1 MKRRLLITSFLSLAA
16 GLPAQQP
23 SAGCGV
29 PAVQASR
36 AAFQISK
43 TDLHLLD
50 EANALDSAFEE
61 KGLVLYDPGVQAYVD
76 AVGTRIVAG
85 CAAPERVDY
94 RFLVLRDPM
103 VNAFSLPNGSVYI
116 NTGLLAIL
124 HNEAELASV
133 LGHETA
139 HVYDRHSYLESRS
152 VGRKNLAIEII
163 SAAAHWVPGGYTY
176 GLAAV
181 ATSNISSL
189 ILVESAYGYSRELER
204 QADSDGIATV
214 TAAGYNPH
222 AMVAAFESLEGNST
236 LEFEPYPTS
245 YHDHPK
251 LRERREATLE
261 FADKHTSAD
270 ARTGS
275 EQEYLTAL
283 APAIASNVQFDMKV
297 RRQRSAVA
305 GAARLVHAFPRES
318 EYQMLL
324 GEAYRTLGAK
334 TAEPTE
340 QEVTQA
346 GENRQRKLVL
356 RMSEEQ
362 EQHQLRSTPE
372 GRATLQANQAAAEKL
387 FLAVIQEQPGYA
399 LAYREIGFLYED
411 EGRYA
416 DAAANYQH
424 YLQLVASTSLDR
436 YRIERRLASI
446 QSRQNAVPR

>member
-1 MKRRLLITSFLSLAA
+1 MKRGLLITSFLALAA

-23 SAGCGV
+23 SATCGI
-29 PAVQASR
+29 PAAQVSGGT
-36 AAFQISK
+36 FQIGK
-43 TDLHLLD
+43 ADLHLLD

-61 KGLVLYDPGVQAYVD
+61 KGLVVHDPGVQAYVD
-76 AVGTRIVAG
+76 AVGKRLLAG
-85 CAAPERVDY
+85 CAAPERVNY

-124 HNEAELASV
+124 DNEAELASV

-139 HVYDRHSYLESRS
+139 HVYDRHSYLENRS
-152 VGRKNLAIEII
+152 VGKKNLAIEII
-163 SAAAHWVPGGYTY
+163 SAAAHWVPGGYVY

-181 ATSNISSL
+181 ATSNLSSL
-189 ILVESAYGYSRELER
+189 ILVESAYGYSRDLER
-204 QADSDGIATV
+204 QADSDGIATM

-222 AMVAAFESLEGNST
+222 AMATAFESLEGNST
-236 LEFEPYPTS
+236 LEFEPYPTF
-245 YHDHPK
+245 YHDHPR
-251 LRERREATLE
+251 LQERRKAALD

-270 ARTGS
+270 ALTGS
-275 EQEYLTAL
+275 ELEYLTAL
-283 APAIASNVQFDMKV
+283 APAITSNVQFDMEV

-305 GAARLVHAFPRES
+305 GAARLVKAFPAKS
-318 EYQMLL
+318 EYQLL
-324 GEAYRTLGAK
+324 LAEAYRTLGAK
-334 TAEPTE
+334 TVQPTQ
-340 QEVTQA
+340 QEMTHA
-346 GENRQRKLVL
+346 GEDEQRKLVL
-356 RMSEEQ
+356 RMSAEQ
-362 EQHQLRSTPE
+362 EQQQLRSTPE
-372 GRATLQANQAAAEKL
+372 GLATLQANQAAAEKL

-399 LAYREIGFLYED
+399 LAYRDIGFLYED

-446 QSRQNAVPR
+446 QSKQNTVPN